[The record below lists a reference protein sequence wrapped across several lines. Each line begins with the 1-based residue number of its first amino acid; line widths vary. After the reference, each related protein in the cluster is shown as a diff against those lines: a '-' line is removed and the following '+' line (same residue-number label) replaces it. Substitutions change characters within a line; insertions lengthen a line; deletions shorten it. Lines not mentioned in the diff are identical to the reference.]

1 MQRLRFYVGVFLIS
15 AAGLMLQLIQT
26 RILSVV
32 LWYYLAFLIIG
43 MAMFGITAGAVWV
56 YLRRERFSE
65 RTLSGDLAYF
75 SATLTVA
82 PALCAAVQMTLPNTS
97 SQAFS
102 DNDATKKLAACL
114 AIPFFLSGVVL
125 S

>member
-15 AAGLMLQLIQT
+15 ASGLMLQLIQT

-56 YLRRERFSE
+56 YLRRERFTE
-65 RTLSGDLAYF
+65 RTLAGDLTYL
-75 SATLTVA
+75 SAALAVA
-82 PALCAAVQMTLPNTS
+82 TALCAALQMTLPVAS
-97 SQAFS
+97 SQGFTDVVAS
-102 DNDATKKLAACL
+102 LELAACI
-114 AIPFFLSGVVL
+114 AI
-125 S
+125 